1 MSAPFV
7 GRGRELSEVA
17 ALVRQSSRDRRP
29 CAALV
34 TGEPGSGKTRLLA
47 EILAGPRTARLV
59 RVVGFEPNQAVPLAA
74 VGEVIRHLSTVP
86 VHGDS
91 LDELV
96 FGGRD
101 QVTRAP
107 LRIFE
112 AAHRALSSYGPLLVG
127 VDDLQWVDDQS
138 LGLIHY
144 LLRAA
149 EPTRQSLGVIAV
161 ARPSAAGTA
170 FRSTVE
176 GTLPPERRAI
186 IELGPLPLEDGLSL
200 ARAIDDSLSEA
211 AATALWRRA
220 RGSPFWLDALA
231 RSGDDVE
238 PSTLI
243 AERLRALSG
252 EAGAL
257 LAALAVGARP
267 FLVDEIAELLG
278 WEISRVR
285 HVSAELVA
293 RGLGV
298 EVGGTIRLT
307 HDLIREAATASLP
320 VSARRR
326 LHARLADRIEAT
338 AGDDVMLLREA
349 LDHRLAA
356 GQPTAKLALGLIS
369 SPGRRLLNGDDLRLL
384 GSISDGLDPGA
395 AARIRID
402 RALGELGPVIGEV
415 DLALERWT
423 RVSEQSADAS
433 ERRHAETEAALAA
446 YRFGRRAEAHEH
458 LDRARALSAAGLEA
472 TVRLDALQADV
483 ELWLDHE
490 TAAGSRTAARA
501 VAAAEEMASNSG
513 GLERLSPTARRAY
526 LAAIEVAIDGA
537 MQEDRDDDIVGLA
550 ELCVRVSASLDDEA
564 HIAAQIRAAQAL
576 RTVARPREG
585 EAQSRQAW
593 DASKR
598 LVLPMLTVEAG
609 RGLARVLRDMGR
621 LAEAHALAVET
632 RELEAR
638 LTDAPRHWGSA
649 ASLRHVI
656 ELSCADAA
664 AALRALRSDAAAEPD
679 PHYSQDLHLAIAV
692 WQARVAGAK
701 AASEVEAEL
710 AAAYADSELARCP
723 RHSAGLALAT
733 SELLARIGRVDD
745 ARRALDEWDR
755 RPGFGRVSRD
765 LWRMRAAAAIAAAD
779 GDDAAAVSLLETY
792 AQSLERAG
800 LNLELI
806 WARIDLGRSLS
817 KVDRARAVAAF
828 ESAAELAE
836 ASGAV
841 SEGRVVSQALRR
853 LGVRAWR
860 RGATSVGDGLAGL
873 SKRELEISRRVSDGA
888 SNREIGEA
896 LLVSPKTVERHV
908 TNILA
913 KLGLRNRTEMAALVR
928 SSVVRGSPD
937 E

>member
-7 GRGRELSEVA
+7 GRGQELSEVSALIRQSSHDRKPSA
-17 ALVRQSSRDRRP
+17 ALV
-29 CAALV
+29 V
-34 TGEPGSGKTRLLA
+34 GEPGSGKTWLLA
-47 EILAGPRTARLV
+47 EILAGPHTAPLV

-74 VGEVIRHLSTVP
+74 AGEVIRHLSTVP
-86 VHGDS
+86 VHGNS
-91 LDELV
+91 LGELV

-112 AAHRALSSYGPLLVG
+112 AAHRALSSHGPLLVA
-127 VDDLQWVDDQS
+127 VDDLQWVDDKS

-149 EPTRQSLGVIAV
+149 EPTRQSLSVIAV

-186 IELGPLPLEDGLSL
+186 IQLGPLPLEDGLSL

-211 AATALWRRA
+211 AAAALWRRA

-231 RSGDDVE
+231 RSGGDIE
-238 PSTLI
+238 PSGLI
-243 AERLRALSG
+243 AERLRALSR

-267 FLVDEIAELLG
+267 FPIDEIAELLG
-278 WEISRVR
+278 WEVNRVDQA
-285 HVSAELVA
+285 SGELVA

-298 EVGGTIRLT
+298 EVSGTIRPA
-307 HDLIREAATASLP
+307 HDLIREAAAASLP

-338 AGDDVMLLREA
+338 AGDDVKMLREA
-349 LDHRLAA
+349 LDHCIAA
-356 GQPTAKLALGLIS
+356 GQPTAEIALRLIS

-384 GSISDGLDPGA
+384 ASISDGLDPGTD
-395 AARIRID
+395 ARIRID
-402 RALGELGPVIGEV
+402 RALGELGAIIGEV

-423 RVSEQSADAS
+423 RVSEQSADVAQ
-433 ERRHAETEAALAA
+433 RRHAETEAAQAA
-446 YRFGRRAEAHEH
+446 YRFGRAAEAHEH
-458 LDRARALSAAGLEA
+458 LDRARALPAAGPEA

-490 TAAGSRTAARA
+490 TAAGSRTAERA
-501 VAAAEEMASNSG
+501 VAAAEEMAAAGG
-513 GLERLSPTARRAY
+513 GLERLSPAARRAY
-526 LAAIEVAIDGA
+526 LAALEVAIDGA

-550 ELCVRVSASLDDEA
+550 ERCVRVSASLDDEA

-576 RTVARPREG
+576 RTVARPHEG
-585 EAQSRQAW
+585 EAQDRQAW

-609 RGLARVLRDMGR
+609 RGLARVLRDLGR
-621 LAEAHALAVET
+621 LAEAHAVAAET
-632 RELEAR
+632 RQLEAR

-656 ELSCADAA
+656 ELSFEDAP
-664 AALRALRSDAAAEPD
+664 AALRALRRDATAEPD

-692 WQARVAGAK
+692 WRARTAGAQ

-723 RHSAGLALAT
+723 RHSADLALRTA
-733 SELLARIGRVDD
+733 ELLARIGRVDD
-745 ARRALDEWDR
+745 ARRALHEWDR
-755 RPGFGRVSRD
+755 RAGFDRVSRN
-765 LWRMRAAAAIAAAD
+765 LWRLRAAAAIAAAA
-779 GDDAAAVSLLETY
+779 GDDAAAISLLDTF
-792 AQSLERAG
+792 AQSLQRAG

-817 KVDRARAVAAF
+817 RIDRDRAIAAF

-836 ASGAV
+836 VCGAV
-841 SEGRVVSQALRR
+841 SEGRVVSQALRS

-860 RGATSVGDGLAGL
+860 RGATTIGRGIIGL
-873 SKRELEISRRVSDGA
+873 SRRELEVSVRVAEGA

-896 LLVSPKTVERHV
+896 LVVSPKTVERHV

-913 KLGLRNRTEMAALVR
+913 KLGLRNRTELASLLR
-928 SSVVRGSPD
+928 SSAVRDSPD
-937 E
+937 D